1 MPPPPLSKKVKI
13 RVVRERIRVF
23 VLEEDIIE
31 ELVTKELIMLLFVSS
46 LLIMF
51 LLILFI
57 LILFIPI
64 LSLFTPKSITSLY
77 ITLFGM
83 GIGFLKKVFEKN

>member
-1 MPPPPLSKKVKI
+1 MPPPPLSKKVEI

-23 VLEEDIIE
+23 VLEEGIIE
-31 ELVTKELIMLLFVSS
+31 ELVTKELVMFLFVSS
-46 LLIMF
+46 LLITFLLMF
-51 LLILFI
+51 L

-83 GIGFLKKVFEKN
+83 GIGFLKKFNVG